1 MCAECTIIACR
12 TMEDCRAYFKLTSFC
27 VLVYASAHV
36 SSTYIYLVV
45 LQADASTAV
54 VSSNDSSGEDSTS
67 PDDPWGL
74 GLTRLGMGIGH
85 GKEPRMKWSK
95 LEVIRIR

>member
-1 MCAECTIIACR
+1 MHNLHALLI
-12 TMEDCRAYFKLTSFC
+12 
-27 VLVYASAHV
+27 ASAC
-36 SSTYIYLVV
+36 TLFCM
-45 LQADASTAV
+45 LQADASTV
-54 VSSNDSSGEDSTS
+54 VASSNDSSSGEDSGSSSSS